1 MRMFFFPLLQ
11 CTWGSIQT
19 FLGLILFLLHR
30 EDPRERYRGAV
41 VVCWKRRSSVSL
53 GMFLFLAP
61 TCRPFQTP
69 EELLRHEYGHS
80 VQSLLL
86 GPLYLILIGIPS
98 VLWASLP
105 YCRRRREKGLPYSA
119 FYTERWADA
128 LGKK

>member
-1 MRMFFFPLLQ
+1 M
-11 CTWGSIQT
+11 
-19 FLGLILFLLHR
+19 LGLILLLLHR
-30 EDPRERYRGAV
+30 REPRENYRGSIAV
-41 VVCWKRRSSVSL
+41 RWKRRSSVSL

-61 TCRPFQTP
+61 SCRPFSTP

-86 GPLYLILIGIPS
+86 GPLYLIVVGIPS
-98 VLWASLP
+98 VLWARLP
-105 YCRRRREKGLPYSA
+105 RCVRKRQREGISYSA